1 MENHHLK
8 EPDDFAERFSGW
20 HYSLGFGDG
29 TESVAPYVPS
39 PIDVVREM
47 LTLSNAGPGDIL
59 YDLGCGDGRI
69 LLTAIQE
76 FNVDKAVG
84 FDLNTRMVEAS
95 KAKIREA
102 ELEDRIAIHNDNFF
116 KADLTPATL
125 VTLYL
130 TTSGNAKLR
139 PKFKKELKKDT
150 RIVSHDFPITDW
162 STMNPEGGAYKIGNH
177 KIFLYEIP
185 GSYALKLEKEND
197 RWTRLRALL
206 GRFDRG

>member
-1 MENHHLK
+1 MENHRLK

-76 FNVDKAVG
+76 FKVDKAVG

-95 KAKIREA
+95 KVKIREA

-177 KIFLYEIP
+177 KIFIYKIP
-185 GSYALKLEKEND
+185 ESYMLKPEKEID
-197 RWTRLRALL
+197 RWTRLRVLL
-206 GRFDRG
+206 GRLDRG

>member
-1 MENHHLK
+1 MSHYPK

-39 PIDVVREM
+39 PIDVVKEM
-47 LTLSNAGPGDIL
+47 LTLSEAGPGDTL

-69 LLTAIQE
+69 LLTAIKD

-84 FDLNTRMVEAS
+84 FDLNTRMVEATRT
-95 KAKIREA
+95 KILEE
-102 ELEDRIAIHNDNFF
+102 ELDDRIKVFNDNFF
-116 KADLTPATL
+116 KADLTPATI

-139 PKFKKELKKDT
+139 PKFKEELMTGT

-162 STMNPEGGAYKIGNH
+162 STANPEGGAYSIGNH
-177 KIFLYEIP
+177 KIFLYKIP
-185 GSYALKLEKEND
+185 ESYLIIPEKEED
-197 RWTRLRALL
+197 RWSRIRGLL
-206 GRFDRG
+206 GRLDRG

>member
-1 MENHHLK
+1 
-8 EPDDFAERFSGW
+8 
-20 HYSLGFGDG
+20 
-29 TESVAPYVPS
+29 
-39 PIDVVREM
+39 
-47 LTLSNAGPGDIL
+47 
-59 YDLGCGDGRI
+59 
-69 LLTAIQE
+69 
-76 FNVDKAVG
+76 
-84 FDLNTRMVEAS
+84 MVEAS

-162 STMNPEGGAYKIGNH
+162 STTNPDGGAFKIGNH
-177 KIFLYEIP
+177 KIFLYKIP
-185 GSYALKLEKEND
+185 ESYLLKPEKEMD

-206 GRFDRG
+206 GRLDRG